1 MALMPTPTL
10 LAKDTTPSGP
20 RTVKYRVRERA
31 FVDGRL
37 VEPVLPDGEPHFIM
51 SKPGQHGRAL
61 EQVEPPPPAPPPEAL
76 AALSDAAPPT
86 EFATASSVAKLAA
99 HVAVLIEANTARAD
113 RDAALFQKL
122 EAAPAAT
129 TSLRQEIDRLAGDVV
144 ALLEQW
150 QTTNAKLDEHA
161 QKLADLEHRTRPQ
174 RKN

>member
-10 LAKDTTPSGP
+10 LVKDTTPPGP

-51 SKPGQHGRAL
+51 SKPGQHSRAL
-61 EQVEPPPPAPPPEAL
+61 EQVEPPPPEASSEPP
-76 AALSDAAPPT
+76 AAPPDT
-86 EFATASSVAKLAA
+86 TTPPELATASSVANLSA
-99 HVAVLIEANTARAD
+99 HVAALIEANTARAD
-113 RDAALFQKL
+113 KDAALLEKL
-122 EAAPAAT
+122 EAAQAGNAI
-129 TSLRQEIDRLAGDVV
+129 LRQEYDRLAGDVV
-144 ALLEQW
+144 TLLDQL
-150 QTTNAKLDEHA
+150 QATNAKLDEHA